1 MRIILLISKSVVTS
15 PIKGIIAHLILARAT
30 YRFRDYPGA
39 TSERP
44 IIWTSGSHS
53 GALYNARMKRLL
65 LHIGLLVGL
74 LAGPIRSLAAT
85 TAGDSFEGYPG
96 DYRGPHEQIIEIDR
110 FAMDNGQT
118 TLLYSEYDSG
128 HVRRMYADGKG
139 QFTIGPAFGIEQPA
153 EATIIFVK
161 DTQGTV
167 IGLRLKTTDGRQQF
181 CAKIPVDQREVS
193 FRSADATLAGTL
205 FIPPGPGPH
214 PAIILL
220 HGSGPLTR
228 YSFGPYPHFFTSL
241 GLAVLIYDKRGSG
254 ASSGPFMIEASY
266 YPNDFTNDAVAAF
279 QFLQGRKEIDS
290 NKIGLWGSSEGGML
304 TTQVAA
310 RNDQVAFL
318 IDSSGFMMP
327 LADQLLYKVRAQLQA
342 EGFSAN
348 DVGTAEAYQ
357 KQKLQ
362 VESTGEGFE
371 QFQALREGSK
381 GKKWFFLFSDDPT
394 SLDDMRWQWKH
405 VYYFDPL
412 PALKNVRCPV
422 LGVFG
427 ALDVYTDAPTA
438 AANLR
443 NALISAGND
452 NVTTKIFANAN
463 HALVEVRSGRGEEF
477 DKSQGQAPGLFL
489 KLAQWIR
496 QQTEADSTAPNN
508 QQPRN

>member
-1 MRIILLISKSVVTS
+1 VLATRCPVSAGLPGHNFQRSV
-15 PIKGIIAHLILARAT
+15 AT
-30 YRFRDYPGA
+30 G
-39 TSERP
+39 
-44 IIWTSGSHS
+44 GSHA
-53 GALYNARMKRLL
+53 GALYNARMKRLAL
-65 LHIGLLVGL
+65 YIGLLVGF
-74 LAGPIRSLAAT
+74 LAGPSLAST
-85 TAGDSFEGYPG
+85 TAADSFEGYPG
-96 DYRGPHEQIIEIDR
+96 NYRGPHEQIIGIDR

-128 HVRRMYADGKG
+128 HVRRMYSDGKG
-139 QFTIGPAFGIEQPA
+139 QFTIGLAFGIEQPA

-161 DTQGTV
+161 DTIGTV
-167 IGLRLKTTDGRQQF
+167 IGLRLKTTDDKEQF
-181 CAKIPVDQREVS
+181 CAKIPVDQQEIS

-205 FIPPGPGPH
+205 LIPSGPGPH
-214 PAIILL
+214 PAVILL

-254 ASSGPFMIEASY
+254 ASSGPFMTEASY

-290 NKIGLWGSSEGGML
+290 KEIGLWGSSEGGML

-310 RNDQVAFL
+310 RNEHVAFV

-348 DVGTAEAYQ
+348 DVGEAEAYQ

-362 VESTGEGFE
+362 VERTGEGFE
-371 QFQALREGSK
+371 QFQHLRESSK

-427 ALDVYTDAPTA
+427 ALDVYTDASSA

-443 NALISAGND
+443 NALISAGNE
-452 NVTTKIFANAN
+452 NVTTKIFPDAN
-463 HALVEVRSGRGEEF
+463 HALVEVKSGRGDEF
-477 DKSQGQAPGLFL
+477 DKSQGQVPGLFL
-489 KLAQWIR
+489 LLAQWV
-496 QQTEADSTAPNN
+496 QQQIGTRPTATGSQNS
-508 QQPRN
+508 R